1 MAKHIET
8 GKTGEDLAAGYLQQQ
23 GYQLLHRNWRHQHCE
38 IDIIATRGPK
48 LHFVE
53 VKTRTTL
60 TFGHPE
66 ESVTPAKMRKIMR
79 AADEFLYQNPHYK
92 QVQYDVL
99 AITRLKGKPPGF
111 FLVEDVYL

>member
-8 GKTGEDLAAGYLQQQ
+8 GKQGENEAAGYLQQR
-23 GYQLLHRNWRHQHCE
+23 GYTLLHRNWRHQHCE

-48 LHFVE
+48 LHFIE

-60 TFGHPE
+60 AYGHPE
-66 ESVTPAKMRKIMR
+66 ESVTPAKMRKIMK
-79 AADEFLYQNPHYK
+79 AAEEFLYRHPQYK

-99 AITRLKGKPPGF
+99 AITRLKGVAAEF